1 MVKRILV
8 SWVAVWLVPVGFAWG
23 GPAEPFQ
30 LKDGDRVVLVGNTLI
45 EREQR
50 YGYWETLLTR
60 CFPDR
65 TITFRN
71 LGWSGD
77 TVFGEAQAGFG
88 SVADGFRHLK
98 DHVMA
103 LKPTVILVGY
113 GLNESFEGPP
123 GVAKFTQ
130 GLKVLLDTLA
140 ATKARIVLLTPL
152 RHEDLGRPLPD
163 PTEHNQNLRLY
174 NEVLRQAARE
184 RGLPLVDFF
193 DLLGA
198 RSPASPAL
206 TDNGIHLTAFGY
218 WHTAAV
224 LERGLGLPPPA
235 WGIRLD
241 ARGRVTAEGV
251 KVEKVR
257 TAPAAF
263 QATDTRLPAPLNP
276 APKTGPASL
285 PGYERILRVDGL
297 APGQYTLTI
306 DGQPVAQAGA
316 VDWARGVALRRG
328 PEFDQVERLRGAI
341 IEKNRQY
348 FHRWRP
354 QNETYLFGFRK
365 HEQGQNAREIPQFD
379 PLVARLEGD
388 IARLRVPVSHR
399 YELVPQ
405 RELKK

>member
-1 MVKRILV
+1 M
-8 SWVAVWLVPVGFAWG
+8 WLVPPGFARG
-23 GPAEPFQ
+23 DSTAPFQ
-30 LKDGDRVVLVGNTLI
+30 LKDGDRVVLIGNTLI

-50 YGYWETLLTR
+50 HGYWETLLTSR
-60 CFPDR
+60 YPDR
-65 TITFRN
+65 NITFRN

-98 DHVMA
+98 DHVLA

-113 GLNESFEGPP
+113 GLNESFEGSP

-140 ATKARIVLLTPL
+140 ATKARIALLTPL
-152 RHEDLGRPLPD
+152 RHEDAGRPLPD
-163 PTEHNQNLRLY
+163 PAEHNKRLHLY
-174 NEVLRQAARE
+174 NEVLRQAAQE

-193 DLLGA
+193 HLLGE
-198 RSPASPAL
+198 RFPTSPAL

-218 WHTAAV
+218 WRAAAA
-224 LERGLGLPPPA
+224 LEHGLGLQPPT
-235 WGIRLD
+235 WNIRLD
-241 ARGRVTAEGV
+241 ARGKVTAEGV
-251 KVEKVR
+251 KVEKVQ
-257 TAPAAF
+257 TTPLAF
-263 QATDTRLPAPLNP
+263 QATDTRLPAPRNP
-276 APKTGPASL
+276 APKTGPESL
-285 PGYERILRVDGL
+285 PGFERVLRVDGL
-297 APGQYTLTI
+297 APGKYTLTI
-306 DGQPVAQAGA
+306 DGQPVVEADAA
-316 VDWARGVALRRG
+316 DWARGVAIGRG
-328 PEFDQVERLRGAI
+328 PEFDQVERLRAAI

-379 PLVARLEGD
+379 PLVARLEGE
-388 IARLRVPVSHR
+388 IARLRVPVPHR